1 MKKVLFIQGM
11 KSRRRKIKRPTR
23 IRAGSSKSTMP
34 FHIENVVL
42 TRNHLYKI
50 FINPVSDYVED
61 DSELWYIEA
70 ELIDTDRAGLHMIV
84 HKTNIP
90 RLSSPI
96 VLHTSDILGNPIDIT
111 PAETPRQHYATT
123 YLNKDIFLNTRT
135 LFQVSIH
142 KDQLDNYT
150 QITPETRIECFI
162 QTLFALGLRNLR
174 EAKKDVDLLKTM
186 TKGTP
191 WHEADKYFQTI
202 FGLKDGQIGHF
213 GYRQTFHDNE
223 DFSTHVS
230 RLLQHELDNN
240 YATILPIAIRSPTH
254 TWFHFVIAYKYED
267 VLYFFDP
274 QTKITSTNAADLSL
288 YTIFKFGFFTTKGVD
303 KLTPLQTNTCSIKF
317 KG

>member
-1 MKKVLFIQGM
+1 M
-11 KSRRRKIKRPTR
+11 KSRRRKIKRSRTK
-23 IRAGSSKSTMP
+23 IRAGSSESIMP
-34 FHIENVVL
+34 LHIDNDVVL
-42 TRNHLYKI
+42 TTNHIYKI

-61 DSELWYIEA
+61 DSEPWYIEA
-70 ELIDTDRAGLHMIV
+70 EFIEYTNKGLRMVV

-90 RLSSPI
+90 SVSSHI
-96 VLHTSDILGNPIDIT
+96 VLPTSDILGHPIDIT
-111 PAETPRQHYATT
+111 PATHRQHYVNT
-123 YLNKDIFLNTRT
+123 YLNKAIFLNTRS

-150 QITPETRIECFI
+150 QITPDTRIECFI
-162 QTLFALGLRNLR
+162 QTLFALGLRDLR

-186 TKGTP
+186 KKGTP
-191 WHEADKYFQTI
+191 WHEADKYIQTI

-240 YATILPIAIRSPTH
+240 YATIIPIAIRSPTH

-303 KLTPLQTNTCSIKF
+303 QLTPLQTNTCSIKF